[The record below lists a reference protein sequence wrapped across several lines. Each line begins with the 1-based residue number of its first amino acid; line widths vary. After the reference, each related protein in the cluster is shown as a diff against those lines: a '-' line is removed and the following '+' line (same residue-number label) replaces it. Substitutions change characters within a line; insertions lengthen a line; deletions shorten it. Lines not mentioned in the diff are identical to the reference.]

1 MRDVQVDDDS
11 SPNRTGFLLYGMRE
25 YKMETENRCGPSLRV
40 LLLTVFQR
48 EVTAFRP
55 PPKPRVPASG
65 VSTRIFLDIN
75 QSRTKEFLNFFP
87 RKDKYLITPARR
99 VIPPGATGSF
109 TESIPRLLGSAEHG
123 KVVIV
128 VGKGEAPVSFTA
140 VPDIAGPYF
149 PTRRMI
155 CLLSATPFITR
166 SSIPPSKTRLPFGSH
181 TAFLPPSYRT
191 IFSDSKAKGQVRTI
205 LACSSMLKLL
215 DSRVRSTGWDA
226 ENQREKTGSDGAGSA
241 NPLWAGHSWKRI
253 REVLNL

>member
-1 MRDVQVDDDS
+1 MWTIATSLTAHCFSKRRIIELRRVQE
-11 SPNRTGFLLYGMRE
+11 SPFITHRTPQPETKSNRKL
-25 YKMETENRCGPSLRV
+25 
-40 LLLTVFQR
+40 
-48 EVTAFRP
+48 
-55 PPKPRVPASG
+55 RVPASG

-109 TESIPRLLGSAEHG
+109 TESIPRLLSSAEHG

-140 VPDIAGPYF
+140 VPDIA
-149 PTRRMI
+149 
-155 CLLSATPFITR
+155 
-166 SSIPPSKTRLPFGSH
+166 
-181 TAFLPPSYRT
+181 AFLPPSYRT

-205 LACSSMLKLL
+205 LACSSIFKLL
-215 DSRVRSTGWDA
+215 DSRVRSTGWDE